1 MRVEELSLENVENAY
16 AYLHNPSP
24 QSAFWQNFLPTSRLW
39 LKQNLGRYVEG
50 YHLMDDE
57 KVVGHIYYAPSEKA
71 LIEYEIEP
79 NVAFIYCVYLW
90 KEHRHKGLGRKKC
103 LNISRKKCR
112 RKASRVFWWRQATF
126 HDTCIILISKNL
138 LVPHPTTKY
147 TKPFRK
153 R

>member
-16 AYLHNPSP
+16 ACLHNPSP
-24 QSAFWQNFLPTSRLW
+24 QSAFWQNFLHTSRFW

-90 KEHRHKGLGRKKC
+90 KEHRHKGLGRKM
-103 LNISRKKCR
+103 LEYFKKEMQKKGFKGILVEASDFPR
-112 RKASRVFWWRQATF
+112 YMHYSHFQNKAS
-126 HDTCIILISKNL
+126 
-138 LVPHPTTKY
+138 
-147 TKPFRK
+147 K
-153 R
+153 RS